1 MDMKE
6 IRRTAKAYY
15 ENLSDEKKGDVD
27 RFFKKMDRNG
37 DGQINLAEF
46 VGYLWNDNNTVLTD
60 PSLFKALD
68 TDGNGNLDRKEA
80 IVLYYIKKSGR
91 ALSCKS
97 CDKFLAGAYF
107 SCSQCF
113 FKDSS
118 SIYGICCDC
127 YGKKK
132 FTDHHSD
139 AIFLDNYTLLLQS
152 RSVVHAAPKKKREMA
167 LQILKQGLQLASFTG
182 ALECFFNGGAGDD
195 DSNCSIM

>member
-1 MDMKE
+1 MEE
-6 IRRTAKAYY
+6 IRRLAEAYY
-15 ENLSDEKKGDVD
+15 ENLSDEKKRDAES
-27 RFFKKMDRNG
+27 FFSRMDTNG
-37 DGQINLAEF
+37 DRLINRAEF

-60 PSLFKALD
+60 PSLFTALD
-68 TDGNGNLDRKEA
+68 TDGNGSLDFKEA
-80 IVLYYIKKSGR
+80 IVFYYIKKSGR

-97 CDKFLAGAYF
+97 CDAFLAGAYF

-127 YGKKK
+127 YGKKQ

-152 RSVVHAAPKKKREMA
+152 RSVVQKVPKKKREKVLNA
-167 LQILKQGLQLASFTG
+167 LTQGLHLATNFTN
-182 ALECFFNGGAGDD
+182 AVDLFSHCFGGDA
-195 DSNCSIM
+195 DSDCSIM